1 MYNDSWKTD
10 LKEKISGVYKITNII
25 TNECYI
31 GASKNIRN
39 RKYNHKSNWKN
50 SKSKDYNFLIYVAMR
65 KYGFEN
71 FIFELLEKCEISELN
86 DKERYYIKL
95 YNPAYNQTPGG
106 KGGHVNQPDKL
117 NEIIEDLK
125 ENELTMKEIAKKYGY
140 CFDTIKSI
148 NIGETWRNEELIY
161 PIRKSNH
168 KIISRRIVSKA
179 VIQFDLKGNFIKEW
193 VNPLEF
199 GEQINAKNLNSIS
212 RHIYQTCRGERKTA
226 FGFIWKFK
234 N

>member
-1 MYNDSWKTD
+1 MYNDSWKFNSEQKT
-10 LKEKISGVYKITNII
+10 SGIYKITNTI

-31 GASKNIRN
+31 GASKNVMK
-39 RKYNHKSNWKN
+39 RKYYHKSNWKN
-50 SKSKDYNFLIYVAMR
+50 PKSKEYNFLIYVAMR

-86 DKERYYIKL
+86 NKERYYIKL
-95 YNPAYNQTPGG
+95 YNPTYNQTPGG
-106 KGGHVNQPDKL
+106 RGGHVNKPDKL

-125 ENELTMKEIAKKYGY
+125 ENELTMKEIAKKYGF
-140 CFDTIKSI
+140 CEDTICDI
-148 NIGETWRNEELIY
+148 NFGKHWRNEELIY
-161 PIRKSNH
+161 PIRKSNP
-168 KIISRRIVSKA
+168 KIISRRIASKA

-193 VNPLEF
+193 ANPLEF
-199 GEQINAKNLNSIS
+199 GEQINAKNLKSIS